1 MLVVRSKGQLGNQLF
16 LFAASMKAR
25 EPQERVFF
33 IGFQDL
39 ARSFPQFSQRF
50 WRLPLRRKPLWLW
63 RLSDRAMDKLANWP
77 ILGRVSLTE
86 GNDAFE
92 RRKGKVPIAIFDA
105 GLCQR
110 ESLID
115 SSSVLSL
122 LSNEHNK
129 THELLLGSKEFHAEV
144 QLGQKSC
151 FVHIRRGDYLHWPS
165 ISEPAA
171 LPDSWFSG
179 AMSDVEKAFP
189 GVKFLIVSDEPSH
202 CQKVF
207 GKRANCTVM
216 SLDEA
221 STLRLM
227 STCDVGILSP
237 SSFSYWGAFLA
248 SRKSPGLF
256 LAPLFWVGWR
266 ENTWYPRGI
275 EDASFLTW
283 KKVGGETRN
292 L

>member
-1 MLVVRSKGQLGNQLF
+1 M
-16 LFAASMKAR
+16 
-25 EPQERVFF
+25 
-33 IGFQDL
+33 
-39 ARSFPQFSQRF
+39 
-50 WRLPLRRKPLWLW
+50 RRKPLWLW
-63 RLSDRAMDKLANWP
+63 RLSDRAMGKLANWP
-77 ILGRVSLTE
+77 TLGRVSLAE
-86 GNDAFE
+86 GNDTFE

-129 THELLLGSKEFHAEV
+129 SQELLLGSKEFQAEV
-144 QLGQKSC
+144 QLDQKTC

-179 AMSDVEKAFP
+179 AMKDVEKAFP
-189 GVKFLIVSDEPSH
+189 GVKFLILSDEPSH

-207 GKRANCTVM
+207 GHRANCTVM

-221 STLRLM
+221 STLLLM
-227 STCDVGILSP
+227 STCDAGILSP
-237 SSFSYWGAFLA
+237 STFSFWGALLA
-248 SRKSPGLF
+248 SQKDGKRF
-256 LAPLFWVGWR
+256 IAPEFWLGWR
-266 ENTWYPRGI
+266 GDSWYPLGI
-275 EDASFLTW
+275 DQTTFLTW
-283 KKVGGETRN
+283 RKASPTDYDVHQE
-292 L
+292 